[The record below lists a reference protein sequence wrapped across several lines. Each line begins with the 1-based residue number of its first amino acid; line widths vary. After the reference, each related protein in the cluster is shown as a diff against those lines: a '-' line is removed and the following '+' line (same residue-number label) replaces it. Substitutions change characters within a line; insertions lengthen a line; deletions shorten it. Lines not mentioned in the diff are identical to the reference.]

1 MQILRFTQQ
10 GRSGRSILAIAI
22 WSALLAGLALFLH
35 AAPWLVIALA
45 LPLLPALWELWKNP
59 QANLTLDDTKIS
71 WSIGA
76 RNVATPLA
84 DITKA
89 RLDTRWDLSVR
100 VTLILLDGKKLR
112 LPPQVTPPH
121 RQFETELHQRGVQTE
136 RHHFS
141 VF

>member
-1 MQILRFTQQ
+1 MQVLRFTRQ
-10 GRSGRSILAIAI
+10 GRSGRHLLAVAI
-22 WSALLAGLALFLH
+22 WTALLAGLAFFLH
-35 AAPWLVIALA
+35 AAAWLIIVLA

-59 QANLTLDDTKIS
+59 QANLTLDDTQIS

-76 RNVATPLA
+76 HNAATPLT

-100 VTLILLDGKKLR
+100 VTLILQDGKKLR

-121 RQFETELHQRGVQTE
+121 RQLEAELQLRGVRTE